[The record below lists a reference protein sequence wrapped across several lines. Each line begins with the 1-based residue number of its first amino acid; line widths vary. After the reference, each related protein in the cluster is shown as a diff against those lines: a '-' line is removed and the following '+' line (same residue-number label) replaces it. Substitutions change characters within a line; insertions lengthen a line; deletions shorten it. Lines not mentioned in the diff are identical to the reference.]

1 MRKTLTLVPALVLA
15 LGLLAGC
22 GDDDPTTTPTETQT
36 STASAT
42 PTETSTP
49 TPTPTPTEEP
59 GVVIQATIRGDDLD
73 PNGERVEV
81 PLGEPI
87 TIVVDADHAG
97 ELHVHSDPEQELAY
111 KKGTTR
117 VEIAPITVPGIVEV
131 EDHDADKLLV
141 SLLVQ

>member
-1 MRKTLTLVPALVLA
+1 MRKTLTLLPALVLA
-15 LGLLAGC
+15 LGVLAGC
-22 GDDDPTTTPTETQT
+22 GDDEPSTTPPETTTPTT
-36 STASAT
+36 SSS

-49 TPTPTPTEEP
+49 TPTEDP
-59 GVVIQATIRGDDLD
+59 GVVIEATIRGEDLV

-97 ELHVHSDPEQELAY
+97 ELHVHSDPEQELEY
-111 KKGTTR
+111 QKGTTR
-117 VEIAPITVPGIVEV
+117 LELAPITIPGIVEV
-131 EDHDADKLLV
+131 EDHGADKLLV